1 MSVEFRALSG
11 SLSGK
16 SISPEQAL
24 AQYENMPEVYK
35 QSVSLDVFTAYFSGQ
50 LRDTIL
56 WHDYEGTGDKPS
68 RDQATQFAC
77 VRTTFDLDVIDC
89 PIDIYCKPNLDMMP
103 HPIAVAITKISPMK
117 CLRDGLPEFYFS
129 QIIQDEFMLFG
140 TNGTAYNGVKY
151 DDELTRYQNFRN
163 FIPPYDRENGQGR
176 CRWDLLPLVA
186 MFRGLRPENINWP
199 INELGKN
206 SIKLELIAKENNIVQ
221 ENAHNSVDDVLA
233 TIATAKLLRKS
244 NQKLYDYIFSN
255 RKKHSVA
262 SQVTLGQ
269 PLVHAKTVFGG
280 ERHFCSPVLPICYST
295 ADKNVIFAIDLH
307 STDKTWLELSAE
319 ELKARV
325 YSKKA
330 ELEESGHQRPPIV
343 QIKINQCPALAPIK
357 TMIGAEER
365 LGVTLEQVGQ
375 LCREYNEPNV
385 FGRTASL
392 LLEAFGHWGKFDK
405 PELAEQDLYG
415 GFLKGSDKELSEMI
429 QISGLDHAVKQG
441 LNFLDPRLAEIF
453 PRMIGRNKPKL
464 LDDAQ
469 LGQWVNFV
477 KERLTKE
484 IPDGDGRINLT
495 NYEQALEDSDMPKE
509 LVDEYIEYVNLIKAK
524 LSL

>member
-1 MSVEFRALSG
+1 MLS
-11 SLSGK
+11 
-16 SISPEQAL
+16 
-24 AQYENMPEVYK
+24 
-35 QSVSLDVFTAYFSGQ
+35 
-50 LRDTIL
+50 
-56 WHDYEGTGDKPS
+56 
-68 RDQATQFAC
+68 
-77 VRTTFDLDVIDC
+77 
-89 PIDIYCKPNLDMMP
+89 
-103 HPIAVAITKISPMK
+103 
-117 CLRDGLPEFYFS
+117 
-129 QIIQDEFMLFG
+129 G
-140 TNGTAYNGVKY
+140 TNGTAYNGIKY
-151 DDELTRYQNFRN
+151 DDELSRYQFFRN
-163 FIPPYDRENGQGR
+163 FIPPYERENGQGR
-176 CRWDLLPLVA
+176 GRWDLLPLVA
-186 MFRGLRPENINWP
+186 MFRGLRPADINWP

-206 SIKLELIAKENNIVQ
+206 SIKLEQIAKENNIVQ
-221 ENAHNSVDDVLA
+221 EHAHSAIDDVFA
-233 TIATAKLLRKS
+233 TVSTAKLLRQS

-255 RKKHSVA
+255 RKKNSVA

-307 STDKTWLELSAE
+307 STDKTWLDLSAE

-357 TMIGAEER
+357 TMIGAEDR

-385 FGRTASL
+385 FSRTASL

-405 PELAEQDLYG
+405 PDLAEQDLYG
-415 GFLKGSDKELSEMI
+415 GFIKGSDKELSEMI

-441 LNFLDPRLAEIF
+441 LNFLDSRLAEIF
-453 PRMIGRNKPKL
+453 PRMIGRNKPEL
-464 LDDAQ
+464 LSDEQHAQ
-469 LGQWVNFV
+469 WISFA
-477 KERLTKE
+477 KDRLTKE

-495 NYEQALEDSDMPKE
+495 NYEQALEDSDMNKE
-509 LVDEYIEYVNLIKAK
+509 LVDEYIEYVNLIKEK